1 MPIDAIAWKDAP
13 VPNDDNSVPRL
24 PLRPNRHLT
33 FWLFASLLFLGLVWL
48 LNDILLPFVVGAA
61 IAFFLNPL
69 ADKLA
74 QTGMGRTAASA
85 LIIIIAALML
95 VLVMILIGPLVADQL
110 RQLAE
115 KLPGDIKQLLS
126 LVEGS
131 ARVWL
136 GGRFDEIQ
144 ESFERGLAGMAQSWT
159 TSMGWAV
166 QQIWDRGLALV
177 NLLSLILIT
186 PVVAFYLLAV
196 WPRVVARIDEALP
209 REHAPAIRAL
219 ASEIN
224 DTIAAF
230 VRGQGTI
237 CLILAVIYSVG
248 LTLIGLRYSLL
259 IGLAVGL
266 MSFVPVVGGALGL
279 VLAGGVAI
287 AQGWPEL
294 TLLLKVVA
302 LFAAISIVD
311 GSLLSPRIVGPKVGL
326 HPVWLIFSVL
336 AFGSLFGLVG
346 VLIAVP
352 VAAAIAVLVRF
363 ALRLYLES
371 EVYRGAPPPPDA
383 EGPAA

>member
-1 MPIDAIAWKDAP
+1 MQKDFP
-13 VPNDDNSVPRL
+13 VASDDNIAPGP
-24 PLRPNRHLT
+24 PLRPNRHIT
-33 FWLFASLLFLGLVWL
+33 FWLVTAVLFLGLVWL

-69 ADKLA
+69 ADRLA

-85 LIIIIAALML
+85 LIIIVAALLL
-95 VLVMILIGPLVADQL
+95 VLFLIVLGPHLVDQL
-110 RQLAE
+110 RQLVQ
-115 KLPGDIKQLLS
+115 KLPGDIKRLL
-126 LVEGS
+126 VVFEGT
-131 ARVWL
+131 ARAWL
-136 GGRFDEIQ
+136 GGRYEEIQ
-144 ESFERGLAGMAQSWT
+144 ASVEQGLASMAQSWT

-166 QQIWDRGLALV
+166 QQVWDRGLALV
-177 NLLSLILIT
+177 NLLSLLLIT
-186 PVVAFYLLAV
+186 PVVAFYLLAD
-196 WPRVVARIDEALP
+196 WPRVVARIDDALP
-209 REHAPAIRAL
+209 RDHAPTIRAL
-219 ASEIN
+219 AGEIN

-279 VLAGGVAI
+279 VLAGGVAL
-287 AQGWPEL
+287 AQGWPDL
-294 TLLLKVVA
+294 MLLLKVVA

-311 GSLLSPRIVGPKVGL
+311 SSLLSPRIVGPRVGL

-371 EVYRGAPPPPDA
+371 EVYRGTPPPPPTSG
-383 EGPAA
+383 GPAL

>member
-1 MPIDAIAWKDAP
+1 MA
-13 VPNDDNSVPRL
+13 NDDNSTPPPPFRT
-24 PLRPNRHLT
+24 NRHIT
-33 FWLFASLLFLGLVWL
+33 FWLVAAALFLGLIWL

-69 ADKLA
+69 ADRLA
-74 QTGMGRTAASA
+74 QTGMGRTPASA
-85 LIIIIAALML
+85 LIIAAAALAL
-95 VLVMILIGPLVADQL
+95 VLLLILLGPLLADQL

-115 KLPGDIKQLLS
+115 KLPSDIKRILT

-131 ARVWL
+131 ARAFL
-136 GGRFDEIQ
+136 GGRYDEIQ
-144 ESFERGLAGMAQSWT
+144 ASLERGLAGMAQSWT

-166 QQIWDRGLALV
+166 QQLWDRGLALV
-177 NLLSLILIT
+177 NLLSLVLIT
-186 PVVAFYLLAV
+186 PVVAFYLLAD
-196 WPRVVARIDEALP
+196 WPRVIARIDEALP

-219 ASEIN
+219 ASEVN

-237 CLILAVIYSVG
+237 CLILAVIYSIG

-287 AQGWPEL
+287 AQAWPEL

-302 LFAAISIVD
+302 LFAVISIVD
-311 GSLLSPRIVGPKVGL
+311 SSLLSPRIVGPKVGL

-371 EVYRGAPPPPDA
+371 EVYRGTPPPPG
-383 EGPAA
+383 GPAA

>member
-1 MPIDAIAWKDAP
+1 MAT
-13 VPNDDNSVPRL
+13 DDNIAPGP
-24 PLRPNRHLT
+24 PLRPNRHMT
-33 FWLFASLLFLGLVWL
+33 FWLVTALLFLGLIWL

-69 ADKLA
+69 ADRLA
-74 QTGMGRTAASA
+74 QTGMGRTVASA
-85 LIIIIAALML
+85 LIIIVAGL
-95 VLVMILIGPLVADQL
+95 VLVLFLILLGPHIADQL
-110 RQLAE
+110 RQLVE
-115 KLPGDIKQLLS
+115 KLPGDIKRLLS
-126 LVEGS
+126 LFEGS
-131 ARVWL
+131 ARAWL
-136 GGRFDEIQ
+136 GGRFDEI
-144 ESFERGLAGMAQSWT
+144 EASFEQGLASMAQSWT

-166 QQIWDRGLALV
+166 QQVWDRGLALV
-177 NLLSLILIT
+177 NLLSLLLIT
-186 PVVAFYLLAV
+186 PVVAFYLLAD
-196 WPRVVARIDEALP
+196 WPRVVARIDDALP
-209 REHAPAIRAL
+209 REHAPTIRAL
-219 ASEIN
+219 AGEIN

-237 CLILAVIYSVG
+237 CLILVVIYSVG
-248 LTLIGLRYSLL
+248 LTLLGLRYSLL

-279 VLAGGVAI
+279 ILAGGVAL
-287 AQGWPEL
+287 AQGWPDL

-311 GSLLSPRIVGPKVGL
+311 SSLLSPRIVGPKVGL

-371 EVYRGAPPPPDA
+371 EVYRGTPPPP
-383 EGPAA
+383 PAGGLAP

>member
-1 MPIDAIAWKDAP
+1 MAT
-13 VPNDDNSVPRL
+13 DDNIAPRP
-24 PLRPNRHLT
+24 PLRPNRHIM
-33 FWLFASLLFLGLVWL
+33 FWLVTAVLFLGLVWL

-69 ADKLA
+69 ADRLA

-85 LIIIIAALML
+85 LIIIVAALTL
-95 VLVMILIGPLVADQL
+95 VLFLILVGPLIVDQL
-110 RQLAE
+110 RQLVE
-115 KLPGDIKQLLS
+115 KLPGDMKRLLT

-131 ARVWL
+131 ARAFL
-136 GGRFDEIQ
+136 GGRYDEVQ
-144 ESFERGLAGMAQSWT
+144 MSLERGLAGMAQSWT

-166 QQIWDRGLALV
+166 QQVWDRGLALV
-177 NLLSLILIT
+177 NLLSLVLIT
-186 PVVAFYLLAV
+186 PVVAFYLLAD
-196 WPRVVARIDEALP
+196 WPRVVARIDDALP
-209 REHAPAIRAL
+209 RDHAPAIRAL
-219 ASEIN
+219 ATEIN

-279 VLAGGVAI
+279 ILAGGVAI
-287 AQGWPEL
+287 AQGCPEL
-294 TLLLKVVA
+294 TLLIKVVA
-302 LFAAISIVD
+302 LFAVISIVD

-371 EVYRGAPPPPDA
+371 EVYRGSPPPPDI

>member
-1 MPIDAIAWKDAP
+1 MTWKDFP
-13 VPNDDNSVPRL
+13 VATDDNIAPRP
-24 PLRPNRHLT
+24 PLRPNRHIK
-33 FWLFASLLFLGLVWL
+33 FWLVAAVLFLGLVWL

-69 ADKLA
+69 ADRLA

-85 LIIIIAALML
+85 LIIVAAALTL
-95 VLVMILIGPLVADQL
+95 VLFLILLGPHIADQL
-110 RQLAE
+110 RQLGE
-115 KLPGDIKQLLS
+115 KLPGDMKRLLM
-126 LVEGS
+126 LFEGS
-131 ARVWL
+131 ARAWL
-136 GGRFDEIQ
+136 GGRYDEIQ
-144 ESFERGLAGMAQSWT
+144 ASFERGIAGMAQSWT

-166 QQIWDRGLALV
+166 QQVWDRGLALV
-177 NLLSLILIT
+177 NLLSLVLIT
-186 PVVAFYLLAV
+186 PVVAFYLLAD

-209 REHAPAIRAL
+209 RDHATTVRAL
-219 ASEIN
+219 AAEIN

-266 MSFVPVVGGALGL
+266 MSFVPIVGGALGL
-279 VLAGGVAI
+279 ILAGGVAI
-287 AQGWPEL
+287 AQDWPEL
-294 TLLLKVVA
+294 TLLIKVVA

-311 GSLLSPRIVGPKVGL
+311 SSLLSPRIVGPRVGL

-363 ALRLYLES
+363 ALRVYLES
-371 EVYRGAPPPPDA
+371 EVYRGSTPPPDT
-383 EGPAA
+383 GDPAA

>member
-1 MPIDAIAWKDAP
+1 MQKDFP
-13 VPNDDNSVPRL
+13 VASDDNIAPGP
-24 PLRPNRHLT
+24 PLRPNRHIT
-33 FWLFASLLFLGLVWL
+33 FWLVTAVLFLGLVWL

-69 ADKLA
+69 ADRLA

-85 LIIIIAALML
+85 LIIIVAALLL
-95 VLVMILIGPLVADQL
+95 VLFLIVLGPHLVDQL
-110 RQLAE
+110 RQLVQ
-115 KLPGDIKQLLS
+115 KLPGDIKRLLV
-126 LVEGS
+126 LFEGS
-131 ARVWL
+131 ARAWL
-136 GGRFDEIQ
+136 GGRYEEIQ
-144 ESFERGLAGMAQSWT
+144 ASVEQGLASMAQSWT

-166 QQIWDRGLALV
+166 QQVWDRGLALV
-177 NLLSLILIT
+177 NLLSLLLIT
-186 PVVAFYLLAV
+186 PVVAFYLLAD
-196 WPRVVARIDEALP
+196 WPRVVARIDDALP
-209 REHAPAIRAL
+209 RDHAPTIRAL
-219 ASEIN
+219 AGEIN

-279 VLAGGVAI
+279 VLAGGVAL
-287 AQGWPEL
+287 AQGWPDL
-294 TLLLKVVA
+294 MLLLKVVA

-311 GSLLSPRIVGPKVGL
+311 SSLLSPRIVGPRVGL

-371 EVYRGAPPPPDA
+371 EVYRGNPPPPA
-383 EGPAA
+383 SGGPAP